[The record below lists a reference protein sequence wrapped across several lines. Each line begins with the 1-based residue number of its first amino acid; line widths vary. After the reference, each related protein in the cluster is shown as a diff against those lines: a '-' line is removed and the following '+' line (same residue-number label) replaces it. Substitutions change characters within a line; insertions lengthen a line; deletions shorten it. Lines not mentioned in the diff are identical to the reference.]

1 MFCFTFSLCLQY
13 IHCAICHQCNAF
25 TVHRCGMFKKSPF
38 RGFILLHLKRDAFAE
53 PVGGLLPQLCYI
65 HPVWWYTDSLLDW
78 YSMLLYIP
86 IEINFVLHLYTLH
99 ACRMCFVSS
108 LKKIHWRI
116 ISLRASCVGQPLKHW
131 SGTPAVSHSCL
142 TITLLQ
148 CPIHCIIICVT
159 VVLQIVQIQ
168 LWRQG
173 KTQVQMNQSEKE

>member
-13 IHCAICHQCNAF
+13 IHCAICLQCNAF

-108 LKKIHWRI
+108 LKKKFTDVLYLW
-116 ISLRASCVGQPLKHW
+116 G
-131 SGTPAVSHSCL
+131 PAVSVNLWSTGLVHQ
-142 TITLLQ
+142 LL
-148 CPIHCIIICVT
+148 VT
-159 VVLQIVQIQ
+159 VALPLHCYNVTYIAL
-168 LWRQG
+168 
-173 KTQVQMNQSEKE
+173 